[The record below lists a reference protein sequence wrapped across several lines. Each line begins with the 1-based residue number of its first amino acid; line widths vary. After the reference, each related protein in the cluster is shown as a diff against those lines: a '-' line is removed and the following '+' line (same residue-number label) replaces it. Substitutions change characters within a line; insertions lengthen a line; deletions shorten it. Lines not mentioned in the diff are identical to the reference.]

1 MTESANG
8 KSQGSLPSVGQGL
21 SKLNVDPDKVASFL
35 PDAAAAAAAA
45 AAAGAAKGKVQVGA
59 GAVCRIGQP
68 WEATEVVLHTASF
81 CWVFAHLC
89 HAAASRVAAYCP

>member
-21 SKLNVDPDKVASFL
+21 AKLNVDPDKVASFL

-45 AAAGAAKGKVQVGA
+45 AAGAAKGKVQVGA
-59 GAVCRIGQP
+59 GAACPIGQP
-68 WEATEVVLHTASF
+68 CEISEDALHTASF
-81 CWVFAHLC
+81 CWLPPAS
-89 HAAASRVAAYCP
+89 ATDAASRAAAYCP